1 MIRSGD
7 SPARLTFPRSARLL
21 QPAQFSAVFAARGV
35 LKGRYFSVHRLTHR
49 SAGNPVGTARLG
61 LVVPKRLCRRAVY
74 RNLAKRVVREVFRHE
89 RARLPADCDLVVRLA
104 ANLDRTPLAGL
115 RAQLAND
122 IRGLLARCRP
132 SVTR

>member
-35 LKGRYFSVHRLTHR
+35 LKGRYFSVHRLAHR
-49 SAGNPVGTARLG
+49 PAGNPDGSARLG

-74 RNLAKRVVREVFRHE
+74 RNLAKRVVREAFRHE
-89 RARLPADCDLVVRLA
+89 RSRLPADSDLVVRLA
-104 ANLDRTPLAGL
+104 ANLDRNAPDDL
-115 RAQLAND
+115 RRQLAHD
-122 IRGLLARCRP
+122 IRGLFARCRP
-132 SVTR
+132 PAMR